1 MGTPPYA
8 KSFKL
13 TPNEAQSA
21 LWKRIEKEITKMRDD
36 ARVRNDAPLG
46 ADQTAKVRGE
56 IAVCKTILDWAD
68 PNPEIN

>member
-1 MGTPPYA
+1 MA
-8 KSFKL
+8 FKL
-13 TPNEAQSA
+13 TAIEKEAVI
-21 LWKRIEKEITKMRDD
+21 WKRMEKEITDMLTA
-36 ARVRNDAPLG
+36 ARVRNDGPLT